1 MNFNPMTLLFL
12 FLDYE
17 FFFFIACHQ
26 DGPSSHTLERYLPPL
41 RVVSTMVEK
50 P

>member
-17 FFFFIACHQ
+17 FFFLLPVIKM
-26 DGPSSHTLERYLPPL
+26 DPYHTLWNAISHP
-41 RVVSTMVEK
+41 
-50 P
+50 